1 MINRIVI
8 ASIAIIA
15 TIFGANAQSL
25 VEQAN
30 KAYSEDKFIE
40 ALKIYEEAVAK
51 EGVSTELY
59 YNIGNT
65 YYRLGSKGKAIL
77 YYERALALDPSN
89 NDARENLDFVNTK
102 IIDKT
107 VVDEANII
115 VVFFRNVGNSLTS
128 DGWATTAI
136 ALFILFIG
144 AVALYIFAGSVIAR
158 KIGFFGGMALI
169 ILDIVA
175 NYYAFSSKERTQNH
189 SYAIITT
196 SSVTLSTSPRAPKDK
211 TEEAFIL
218 NEGTKVLVIDSVD
231 NNNNSRVER
240 WYDVKADDTHRAWIK
255 GSNIEKI

>member
-40 ALKIYEEAVAK
+40 ALKLYEEAVAK

-89 NDARENLDFVNTK
+89 
-102 IIDKT
+102 
-107 VVDEANII
+107 
-115 VVFFRNVGNSLTS
+115 
-128 DGWATTAI
+128 
-136 ALFILFIG
+136 
-144 AVALYIFAGSVIAR
+144 
-158 KIGFFGGMALI
+158 
-169 ILDIVA
+169 
-175 NYYAFSSKERTQNH
+175 
-189 SYAIITT
+189 
-196 SSVTLSTSPRAPKDK
+196 
-211 TEEAFIL
+211 
-218 NEGTKVLVIDSVD
+218 
-231 NNNNSRVER
+231 
-240 WYDVKADDTHRAWIK
+240 
-255 GSNIEKI
+255 